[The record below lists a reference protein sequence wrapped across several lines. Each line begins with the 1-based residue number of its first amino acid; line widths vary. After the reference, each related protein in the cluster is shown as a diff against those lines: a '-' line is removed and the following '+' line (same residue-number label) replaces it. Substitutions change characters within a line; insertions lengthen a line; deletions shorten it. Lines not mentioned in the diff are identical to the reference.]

1 MSCWRS
7 FLVSQQLHIP
17 STLWRYIIS
26 FRITSCNVLS
36 YKTSCIRELTSRHVL
51 KTFLKHPTHLI
62 MPCPLRLHT
71 LSRPTNAPSSSTN
84 TGLVLI
90 TTGIPGLTNPT
101 ALGALF
107 SLTATGLYTSYLIPI
122 LLRVTLSRDS
132 FQPAEFSLGKYS
144 VPMGII
150 SVTWASFMIITLCL
164 PQDAPITINNMN
176 YSPIALGIVLISAF
190 FSWIVSAKYW
200 FKGAYCTVPY
210 RSRVLTS

>member
-1 MSCWRS
+1 MA
-7 FLVSQQLHIP
+7 LVHI
-17 STLWRYIIS
+17 I
-26 FRITSCNVLS
+26 
-36 YKTSCIRELTSRHVL
+36 
-51 KTFLKHPTHLI
+51 
-62 MPCPLRLHT
+62 
-71 LSRPTNAPSSSTN
+71 A
-84 TGLVLI
+84 
-90 TTGIPGLTNPT
+90 GIPGLTNPT

-122 LLRVTLSRDS
+122 LLRVTVSRDS

-190 FSWIVSAKYW
+190 FSWIVSARHW
-200 FKGAYCTVPY
+200 FKGAHRTVPH
-210 RSRVLTS
+210 RTSLTYSPLDCNAVKRNRPLHLPYAPSSFFYLNNCFLHCQE

>member
-1 MSCWRS
+1 MSCP
-7 FLVSQQLHIP
+7 I
-17 STLWRYIIS
+17 
-26 FRITSCNVLS
+26 
-36 YKTSCIRELTSRHVL
+36 TSCIRELTSHHVL

-62 MPCPLRLHT
+62 IHCPLRLYT
-71 LSRPTNAPSSSTN
+71 PSRSSNAPSSSTN
-84 TGLVLI
+84 TAVVLI
-90 TTGIPGLTNPT
+90 MAGIPGLTNPT

-122 LLRVTLSRDS
+122 LLRVTVSRDS

-190 FSWIVSAKYW
+190 FSWMVSAKYW
-200 FKGAYCTVPY
+200 FKGAYRTVPY
-210 RSRVLTS
+210 CTIPCSRTHLLTVMPSNIIVNFA